1 LSLLRKRISWA
12 VLFVCL
18 NPWFEFGLIIFNGG
32 ESEAPPNKTKNA
44 ANDGFAFRFIE
55 GI

>member
-1 LSLLRKRISWA
+1 MA
-12 VLFVCL
+12 VNLKH
-18 NPWFEFGLIIFNGG
+18 
-32 ESEAPPNKTKNA
+32 PPNKTKNA